1 MPLFESA
8 PHLIHCGLFSFTT
21 NPSPRTSL
29 FTHMSIPLPSPLTD
43 EAILSALGE
52 FQITASFKQVQ
63 QIQQYIAML
72 LKWNDKINLTAIRD
86 PLEILYRHFCESMY
100 AAVAVPVENGRLA
113 DVGSGAGFPGIPL
126 KIMRPNLNM
135 FLVESNMK
143 KATFLA
149 EVLRNI
155 ELPDTRVLVS
165 RYEELGEEIMP
176 LDFVCSRAVGDFE
189 PFLAWAASER
199 VAAKQVILWIGG
211 RDLDQARRG
220 MDWEWRGPIPVPQ
233 SLRRYL
239 LVGSRNS

>member
-1 MPLFESA
+1 M
-8 PHLIHCGLFSFTT
+8 TT
-21 NPSPRTSL
+21 PSP
-29 FTHMSIPLPSPLTD
+29 
-43 EAILSALGE
+43 AVLSAETIRRALGE
-52 FQITASFKQVQ
+52 FQLESNDQ
-63 QIQQYIAML
+63 QIVYIQQYITL
-72 LKWNDKINLTAIRD
+72 LLTWNEKINLTAIRD

-165 RYEELGEEIMP
+165 RYEELGEDVAP
-176 LDFVCSRAVGDFE
+176 LDFVCSRALGDFE

-199 VAAKQVILWIGG
+199 IAAKQVILWIGG

-220 MDWEWRGPIPVPQ
+220 TEWEWREPIAVPQ

-239 LVGSRNS
+239 LVGSRKR